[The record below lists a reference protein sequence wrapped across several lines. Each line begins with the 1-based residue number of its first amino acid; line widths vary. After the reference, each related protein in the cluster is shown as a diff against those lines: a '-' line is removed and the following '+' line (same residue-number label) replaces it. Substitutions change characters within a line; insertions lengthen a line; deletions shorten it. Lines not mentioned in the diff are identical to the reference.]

1 MYGWSTACSLLSVHV
16 RKFVFFTCVLRS
28 ASALLEVRRLPH
40 LGLLR
45 QRHTEDKLHLIRH
58 KRRSISISVLDLLP
72 LEAVEQ
78 QHSAADAAKK
88 DVPAVAKICGSGA
101 GKGSTNVLEF

>member
-1 MYGWSTACSLLSVHV
+1 MAMHIPAGSLLC
-16 RKFVFFTCVLRS
+16 CVLRS

-45 QRHTEDKLHLIRH
+45 QRHTEDKLYLIRH

-78 QHSAADAAKK
+78 QQGAADASKK

-101 GKGSTNVLEF
+101 GKGGNSVLDF

>member
-1 MYGWSTACSLLSVHV
+1 MRVNL
-16 RKFVFFTCVLRS
+16 FFFTCVLRS